1 MSAAEQ
7 AEVDAELKRIAAVD
21 GLGILDTP
29 PDPAYDGIAALAAHV
44 CGTGIAFIGLLD
56 TDRVWIKAQ
65 VGMNWP
71 EFPRNQIWDAFGSA
85 HDRDLVVIED
95 LARHPGLDT
104 HPWVVGEPGIRFVA
118 SANVFNVDGLPV
130 GALVVIGT
138 TPHQL
143 DAAQRRMLH
152 LLGRQVDHL
161 FALRHAMHE
170 ISSGRD
176 DLTRSRAQLQRIL
189 DAITQGVVVHAP
201 DGSIIQANPA
211 AERILGLSHDQLLG
225 RHPIDPRW
233 QTIHR
238 DGTPFPGEEH
248 PASVTPR
255 YGVEVHDVTFGVS
268 RADGDRRWVLV
279 NSAPLPIPGSD
290 HVGAVAT
297 FSDVTDLTELNDQLH
312 ESLRELAEAAQERA
326 ALLSAVSHDIRA
338 PLASIRM
345 MTEILEDR
353 ADAITLDQRNELI
366 HRVRVEARRTEGVL
380 VDLVSANRVGAG
392 LNTPRRMRVDLDAI
406 VRHAAR
412 EFSGDDHDVRIGE
425 LEGDLLL
432 WADRAQIERIL
443 DNLISNAVR
452 HTPAGSQVVV
462 SAVERDGA
470 VQLTVTDDGPGVPDH
485 LKAGVFGAYVRGA
498 RSADRPGSGLGL
510 YLVQQFAQF
519 HGGRAWCE
527 DGERGGARF
536 VVTLPRTGGEPPG

>member
-1 MSAAEQ
+1 MSGAEH
-7 AEVDAELKRIAAVD
+7 VDVEAELVRLAAVD
-21 GLGILDTP
+21 RLGILDTE
-29 PDPAYDGIAALAAHV
+29 PDPAYDGIVALAAHV
-44 CGTGIAFIGLLD
+44 CATPIAFIGVLDADRAWLKASIGVECTELPRDLL
-56 TDRVWIKAQ
+56 AA
-65 VGMNWP
+65 G
-71 EFPRNQIWDAFGSA
+71 FGSA
-85 HDRDLVVIED
+85 QDRGVIAIED
-95 LARHPGLDT
+95 VAARSDLAD
-104 HPWVVGEPGIRFVA
+104 HPWVAGPPGIRFVA
-118 SANVFNVDGLPV
+118 TTNICVDGIAV
-130 GALVVIGT
+130 GALVVVDT
-138 TPHQL
+138 QPRRL
-143 DAAQRRMLH
+143 DDRQEEMLH
-152 LLGRQVDHL
+152 RLGRQVDHL
-161 FALRHAMHE
+161 FALRQAMRG
-170 ISSGRD
+170 ISEGRD
-176 DLTRSRAQLQRIL
+176 ELTRSQAQLQRIL

-201 DGSIIQANPA
+201 DGTIVRANPA
-211 AERILGLSHDQLLG
+211 AERILGLTHDQLVG
-225 RHPIDPRW
+225 RHPIDDRW

-248 PASVTPR
+248 PASVTLR
-255 YGVEVHDVTFGVS
+255 YGVEVHDVTFGIT
-268 RADGDRRWVLV
+268 RADGERRWVHV

-353 ADAITLDQRNELI
+353 ADAITVDQRNELI

-392 LNTPRRMRVDLDAI
+392 LHTPRRMRVDLDAL
-406 VRHAAR
+406 VRRAVR
-412 EFSGDDHDVRIGE
+412 DFSGDDHDVRVGQ

-462 SAVERDGA
+462 SALDREGA
-470 VQLTVTDDGPGVPDH
+470 VRLTVADDGPGVPDH
-485 LKAGVFGAYVRGA
+485 LKAGVFGAYVRGE

-527 DGERGGARF
+527 DVETGGVRF
-536 VVTLPRTGGEPPG
+536 VVTLPRTIADRGL